1 MLEEGEE
8 EGRRIFILNN
18 AQVSDMRKPVFRIPN
33 TFKYIFNI
41 EERLDV
47 SG

>member
-8 EGRRIFILNN
+8 EG
-18 AQVSDMRKPVFRIPN
+18 AQVSAMRKPVLRIPN
-33 TFKYIFNI
+33 TFKCIFNI
-41 EERLDV
+41 EKRLDV

>member
-8 EGRRIFILNN
+8 EGRRIFISNN